1 MKRGRGH
8 NGKFATPGPTR
19 PDEDHVSLPAHKTRA
34 QATRV
39 LLPRK
44 TGLATERESKG
55 EGGMLAGTQV
65 SGKYGLMA
73 RAVRQAQIGNLSMM
87 RGYCAHGPPWRRGM
101 QVATKYRV
109 MVRSEHWGR
118 SSLCPGNLGNQG
130 CYETDAANIDAGS
143 AALLALCV
151 LMQTLGDDAGP
162 SFL

>member
-1 MKRGRGH
+1 MANLLRLDRHGPMKIMCRCLLTKHALKQQEFYCRGKLVWR
-8 NGKFATPGPTR
+8 
-19 PDEDHVSLPAHKTRA
+19 
-34 QATRV
+34 Q
-39 LLPRK
+39 
-44 TGLATERESKG
+44 RESKG

-151 LMQTLGDDAGP
+151 LIQTLGDDAGP